1 MTEERELDFSHIP
14 VLLNEVIDA
23 LNIKGDGI
31 YLDGTLGGGGHSYEI
46 AKRLDKGGRLIGLDR
61 DDDAIRAA
69 GEKLKDFSDRVTI
82 VRENY
87 GSIKS
92 VSKELSIEA
101 FDGILLDLGVSSH
114 QLDDSGRGFSYS
126 RDDSPLDMRMDRR
139 EEKTAE
145 AILNS
150 YPEEDLERIIRLYG
164 EERFSRQIA
173 ANIVRERAK
182 ERLKT
187 SGQLSDII
195 RKSIPEKFRRTGGNP
210 SKRTFQALR
219 IEVNDELSV
228 LSDSIDDM
236 IELLKDKGRLC
247 IITFHSLED
256 RIVKEGFRRNED
268 PCICPPDFPVCVCGR
283 RSKGKVLTRKAVI
296 PGQEELASNKRAKSS
311 RLRVF
316 ERRIMK

>member
-1 MTEERELDFSHIP
+1 
-14 VLLNEVIDA
+14 
-23 LNIKGDGI
+23 
-31 YLDGTLGGGGHSYEI
+31 
-46 AKRLDKGGRLIGLDR
+46 
-61 DDDAIRAA
+61 
-69 GEKLKDFSDRVTI
+69 
-82 VRENY
+82 
-87 GSIKS
+87 
-92 VSKELSIEA
+92 
-101 FDGILLDLGVSSH
+101 
-114 QLDDSGRGFSYS
+114 
-126 RDDSPLDMRMDRR
+126 MRMDRR

>member
-31 YLDGTLGGGGHSYEI
+31 YLDGTLGGGGHSFEI

-69 GEKLKDFSDRVTI
+69 GGKLKDFSDRVTI

>member
-1 MTEERELDFSHIP
+1 MTEEKENAFSHVP
-14 VLLNEVIDA
+14 VLLHETIEA
-23 LNIKGDGI
+23 LNIKSDGI
-31 YLDGTLGGGGHSYEI
+31 YLDGTLGGGGHSFEI
-46 AKRLDKGGRLIGLDR
+46 AKRLGSGGRLIGTDR
-61 DDDAIRAA
+61 DDEAIKAA
-69 GEKLKDFSDRVTI
+69 GERLRDFSDKVTI

-87 GSIKS
+87 GSVKRIA
-92 VSKELSIEA
+92 KELSIPS
-101 FDGILLDLGVSSH
+101 FDGILLDLGVSSR
-114 QLDDSGRGFSYS
+114 QLDESERGFSYS
-126 RDDSPLDMRMDRR
+126 SDDSPLDMRMDRR

-150 YPEEDLERIIRLYG
+150 YTEEELERIIRLYG

-173 ANIVRERAK
+173 SNIVKAREK
-182 ERLKT
+182 ERLKV
-187 SGQLSDII
+187 SGQLNEII
-195 RKSIPEKFRRTGGNP
+195 RRSIPEKFRRTGGNP

-236 IELLKDKGRLC
+236 IELLSDRGRLC

-256 RIVKEGFRRNED
+256 RIVKEGFKRNED

-283 RSKGKVLTRKAVI
+283 RSKGRVLTKKAVL

-316 ERRIMK
+316 ERRFEQ

>member
-31 YLDGTLGGGGHSYEI
+31 YLDGTLGGGGHSFEI

-69 GEKLKDFSDRVTI
+69 GWKLKDFSDRVTI

-92 VSKELSIEA
+92 VSKELSVEA